1 MAKLAKNIVDF
12 CTAVEPYAYVMAVV
26 GCLVLGFCFVIP
38 SEKLHKFA
46 SSYGPKILIG
56 VGLIAGCVYIGK
68 TIGKQWSFD
77 NGVSGIIV
85 EGGNFPLPLYRSE
98 LWGEIERIMNCDWS
112 DS

>member
-46 SSYGPKILIG
+46 SSYAQRFL
-56 VGLIAGCVYIGK
+56 
-68 TIGKQWSFD
+68 
-77 NGVSGIIV
+77 
-85 EGGNFPLPLYRSE
+85 
-98 LWGEIERIMNCDWS
+98 
-112 DS
+112 